1 MFHTLIHSTI
11 MTNKN
16 SLLANVVATE
26 TIFVNAAKIKRNVL
40 GMSVIAESSIGVR
53 APVHTA
59 KEFKE
64 RFGYDFADIHKVSFV
79 KNARAYNYKRNVDK
93 KLSDGKEIQTESLK
107 GFEWLSEWE
116 NVVKVANKSGKKY
129 LSCTYTDDDKSSVDT
144 RYIVHGRFVTDDEKQ
159 FIFEHLKT
167 KSVSQKQTALG
178 IAENDQV
185 KFGAYE
191 FGKIYSIGSNDN
203 VEPIWDAFIS

>member
-1 MFHTLIHSTI
+1 

-16 SLLANVVATE
+16 SLLANVVANE
-26 TIFVNAAKIKRNVL
+26 VIFANAAKIKRNVL

-59 KEFKE
+59 KEFKKK
-64 RFGYDFADIHKVSFV
+64 FGYDFAEIHKVSFI

-129 LSCTYTDDDKSSVDT
+129 LSCTYTDEDKSSCDT
-144 RYIVHGRFVTDDEKQ
+144 RYIVHGRFVNDDEKQ
-159 FIFEHLKT
+159 FILDHLKS
-167 KSVSQKQTALG
+167 KQVSKKQTNLG
-178 IAENDQV
+178 IEEKDQV

-191 FGKIYSIGSNDN
+191 FQKIYGIGSNDN
-203 VEPIWDAFIS
+203 VEPVWKEFIS

>member
-1 MFHTLIHSTI
+1 

-16 SLLANVVATE
+16 SLLANVVANE
-26 TIFVNAAKIKRNVL
+26 VIFANAAKIKRNVL

-59 KEFKE
+59 KEFKDK
-64 RFGYDFADIHKVSFV
+64 FGYDFAEIHKVSFI
-79 KNARAYNYKRNVDK
+79 KNARAYNYKKNVDK

-129 LSCTYTDDDKSSVDT
+129 LSCTYTDEDKSSCDT
-144 RYIVHGRFVTDDEKQ
+144 RYIVHGRFVTDNEKQ
-159 FIFEHLKT
+159 FILDHLKS
-167 KSVSQKQTALG
+167 KQVSKKQTDLG
-178 IAENDQV
+178 IREDEQV

-191 FGKIYSIGSNDN
+191 FQKIYSIGSNDS
-203 VEPIWDAFIS
+203 VEPIWKEFIF